1 MTFYSSLIL
10 LRITEKK
17 TVVAIFLIG
26 SQVTNSGDEMHE
38 KRIWKVVTVGIDN
51 TKQNKTYS
59 SITCQLA
66 RFIKLFNANMIKNW
80 KCLKISQNFTSNRSG
95 VWSKWLSFKQ
105 ADPTSGISR
114 IFNSLIPLKQ
124 LHWLSLAVN
133 SKRWPFKLST
143 YSTLWIKLTIN
154 TCKRWAIN
162 SKLSSISCS
171 FFELMWI
178 TWKNLLLVPS

>member
-1 MTFYSSLIL
+1 MKHWVQISLPSRSLERESARRYWQERELTLSGFYHS
-10 LRITEKK
+10 
-17 TVVAIFLIG
+17 
-26 SQVTNSGDEMHE
+26 
-38 KRIWKVVTVGIDN
+38 
-51 TKQNKTYS
+51 
-59 SITCQLA
+59 
-66 RFIKLFNANMIKNW
+66 
-80 KCLKISQNFTSNRSG
+80 CLKISQNFTSNRSG